1 MEAFFQYTI
10 NGLAVGGV
18 YALVAIGFVIIYRVV
33 RVVNIA
39 QGDFLAVGALVFLG
53 LATHGLPVALALL
66 GGLVATLLVS
76 LVVERLAV
84 VPGQHAELRAFMLTL
99 GASQLIQGGVL
110 LTFGSDFLSLPTN
123 PRLVVAVGGLH
134 VNLIYVFVTLLVVVV
149 LVALVLL
156 MSRTRWGWAMLATAD
171 DPLAARLCAI
181 PVRTMGIVAFALS
194 AVVAGIGGALYGTV
208 SVGTWDVGT
217 TLATSGFVGA
227 VIGGM
232 VNPVRAAIGGF
243 ALGLLREY
251 VSGYGAS
258 YWQEPMTFLFLIA
271 LLLVAPNL
279 AKRHARRRLAE
290 AIPA

>member
-1 MEAFFQYTI
+1 MEAFLQYTI
-10 NGLAVGGV
+10 NGLAIGGV

-53 LATHGLPVALALL
+53 LATHGVPIVAALL
-66 GGLVATLLVS
+66 GGVVATLFVS
-76 LVVERLAV
+76 LLVEHLAV

-99 GASQLIQGGVL
+99 GASQLIQGALL
-110 LTFGSDFLSLPTN
+110 LTFGSDFLSLPTS

-171 DPLAARLCAI
+171 DPLAARLCAV

-194 AVVAGIGGALYGTV
+194 AIVAGIGGAL
-208 SVGTWDVGT
+208 
-217 TLATSGFVGA
+217 
-227 VIGGM
+227 
-232 VNPVRAAIGGF
+232 
-243 ALGLLREY
+243 
-251 VSGYGAS
+251 
-258 YWQEPMTFLFLIA
+258 
-271 LLLVAPNL
+271 
-279 AKRHARRRLAE
+279 
-290 AIPA
+290 